1 MRSRFFGLA
10 ALPYWAAILPLV
22 TITTTYLVAASVEHV
37 ATCIPYLAGC
47 TSVSS
52 TGRMAPESL
61 VFRAGL
67 LPTAVILMLFWHR
80 CAIFLELNN
89 DTTAR
94 VPVLKMVGVLLGLSL
109 MLYALTLGFEEG
121 AYPRLRRIG
130 MSGFAIGTF
139 VAELL
144 FIFGYKPLRRVDTA
158 KIWLWLIVLCAALPI
173 LDLLSEVVKWAGVE
187 GNSPD
192 HVATWNAFV
201 AASAYYLLVGIT
213 WRRHGFASDIRIV
226 AP

>member
-1 MRSRFFGLA
+1 MTSRWFGLR
-10 ALPYWAAILPLV
+10 ALPYWAAILPLA
-22 TITTTYLVAASVEHV
+22 TITTTYVVAASVEHV
-37 ATCIPYLAGC
+37 AVCIPYLTGC

-61 VFRAGL
+61 IFRAGL
-67 LPTAVILMLFWHR
+67 LPTAVVLILFWHR
-80 CAIFLELNN
+80 CAMFLDLNG
-89 DTTAR
+89 DTSAR
-94 VPVLKMVGVLLGLSL
+94 VPALKMVGVVLGLSL
-109 MLYALTLGFEEG
+109 MLYALTLGFEES

-144 FIFGYKPLRRVDTA
+144 FIFGYRPLRRDDTSRL
-158 KIWLWLIVLCAALPI
+158 WLWLVVLCAALPL
-173 LDLLSEVVKWAGVE
+173 LDLLSEIVKWAGVE

-201 AASAYYLLVGIT
+201 AASAYYLLAGKI
-213 WRRHGFASDIRIV
+213 WRQHGFTSACRV
-226 AP
+226 ATG